1 MGLLIDSSIVIAA
14 DRGQLALAELRERLT
29 RTTVAFAAI
38 TVSELLHGVHRAES
52 SARRKHRAE
61 LLDGLLDVV
70 PVLPFDLAVARTHA
84 AIWADLAR
92 AGSPIGAHDLQIAAT
107 ALSHDMAVVTRNV
120 REFAR
125 VDRLKVETW

>member
-70 PVLPFDLAVARTHA
+70 PVLRNWRRVPLSPNRVLFHRDRKIANARHLILGT
-84 AIWADLAR
+84 W
-92 AGSPIGAHDLQIAAT
+92 
-107 ALSHDMAVVTRNV
+107 
-120 REFAR
+120 R
-125 VDRLKVETW
+125 VQYP